1 MSFIWLFY
9 FMKKICVLLAILSVS
24 VMLCAQQPFE
34 GIITYKLKGV
44 DHIGEDM
51 NAELKIY
58 FGKNAIRLKFRD
70 KEFYEKDEIVVRLD
84 SGRSY
89 TLNTENSTYTSRRL
103 FVAQSERVKAKDKN
117 IAGYKTQ
124 AVERMALSSSTVF
137 GERFRANQLIAYT
150 SPDLYFPVPDSLRIN
165 PEFVFIYDDHI
176 ALGVEA
182 LYNRVHEIG
191 LTGGRTESTI
201 IEAVEV
207 NPMTLPTADFLIP
220 PAGYT
225 EEPHYHFDDMAPDSL
240 AFLDTTLVVDTV
252 MIEEVSPEPPLPA
265 PPPPVPAKKKKGSA
279 QPPAR
284 KPD

>member
-9 FMKKICVLLAILSVS
+9 FMKKICTLLAAFFFSV
-24 VMLCAQQPFE
+24 VLCAQQPFE

-44 DHIGEDM
+44 NHIGDDSE
-51 NAELKIY
+51 AELKIY

-70 KEFYEKDEIVVRLD
+70 KEFYEKEEIVVRLD

-89 TLNTENSTYTSRRL
+89 TLNTQNSTYTSRGL
-103 FVAQSERVKAKDKN
+103 FVVRPAPVKGSEKN

-124 AVERMALSSSTVF
+124 AVESMALSPATVF

-150 SPDLYFPVPDSLRIN
+150 SPDLYFPVPDFLRIN
-165 PEFVFIYDDHI
+165 PEFIFIYDNHI

-182 LYNRVHEIG
+182 RFNRLFEIDHNG
-191 LTGGRTESTI
+191 SGPEFTI
-201 IEAVEV
+201 LEAVEV

-220 PAGYT
+220 PPGYT
-225 EEPHYHFDDMAPDSL
+225 EDFHFYDGMAPDSL
-240 AFLDTTLVVDTV
+240 AVLDTTVVIDTV
-252 MIEEVSPEPPLPA
+252 MVEEVMPEPPPPP
-265 PPPPVPAKKKKGSA
+265 PPPPVPAKKKKASGQS
-279 QPPAR
+279 PVR